1 VPLPDHD
8 SDMELEDDEDDAP
21 EETDDIA
28 LLDTTTTMMAAAV
41 SAAPSSITPPQ
52 PRTPLQS
59 AAPLAPTSTATV
71 AAGAS
76 TGKQPLRPLGTSK
89 GAELQRRS
97 SRTSLCSSSSL
108 SLVRSAS
115 QRCAQPSQAASIA
128 PLTLTAAV
136 AAEIKSAIEKE
147 NSLRSSSIDEFEC
160 EAGDTTFLDGLTM
173 NGELRN
179 TIEFTRTM
187 TSCTSPD
194 LTMHSREALHDVLE
208 MFSSALDEKT
218 RDLTTD
224 FDNEPEDSTAANL
237 QLLLGTPMVTPGAAS
252 VAIFADGAHDMG
264 ENLLPLATP
273 SLFQPTPLL
282 TRPQPQPTPMT
293 QSRPMVFSDS
303 ENAPQP
309 TPLLTRPAMQPRPT
323 PMTQSRPMVF
333 SDSENAVQPTPL
345 LTRPQPQPTP
355 MTQSRPMVFSD
366 SENAVQ
372 PTPLLTRPAMQ
383 PQPTPMS
390 QSRPMVF
397 SDSENAVQPTPLLTR
412 PAMQPQPTPMSQ
424 SRPMVF
430 SDSENAVQPTPLLT
444 RPAMQPRP
452 TPMSQSRPMVFSDSE
467 NAVQPTPLL
476 TRPAM
481 QPRPT
486 PMSQSRSMV
495 FQDEPVQQV
504 VPRLSIFC
512 DDDSQAAAVP
522 QAPEFDQENSN
533 HVPFAAARSF
543 ATPSVAASVLRAKPL
558 TQNQA
563 LEQQQP
569 VVMPFQGFADASSNP
584 LALLQ
589 AEPYPPWYASS

>member
-1 VPLPDHD
+1 MPLPDHD

-41 SAAPSSITPPQ
+41 SAAPSSIPAPQ

-303 ENAPQP
+303 ENA
-309 TPLLTRPAMQPRPT
+309 
-323 PMTQSRPMVF
+323 
-333 SDSENAVQPTPL
+333 
-345 LTRPQPQPTP
+345 
-355 MTQSRPMVFSD
+355 
-366 SENAVQ
+366 
-372 PTPLLTRPAMQ
+372 
-383 PQPTPMS
+383 
-390 QSRPMVF
+390 
-397 SDSENAVQPTPLLTR
+397 
-412 PAMQPQPTPMSQ
+412 
-424 SRPMVF
+424 
-430 SDSENAVQPTPLLT
+430 VQPTPLLT

>member
-1 VPLPDHD
+1 MPLPDHD

-303 ENAPQP
+303 ENA
-309 TPLLTRPAMQPRPT
+309 
-323 PMTQSRPMVF
+323 
-333 SDSENAVQPTPL
+333 
-345 LTRPQPQPTP
+345 
-355 MTQSRPMVFSD
+355 
-366 SENAVQ
+366 VQ

-412 PAMQPQPTPMSQ
+412 PAMQPQ
-424 SRPMVF
+424 
-430 SDSENAVQPTPLLT
+430 
-444 RPAMQPRP
+444 P

>member
-1 VPLPDHD
+1 MPLPDHD

-345 LTRPQPQPTP
+345 LTRP
-355 MTQSRPMVFSD
+355 
-366 SENAVQ
+366 
-372 PTPLLTRPAMQ
+372 
-383 PQPTPMS
+383 
-390 QSRPMVF
+390 
-397 SDSENAVQPTPLLTR
+397 
-412 PAMQPQPTPMSQ
+412 
-424 SRPMVF
+424 
-430 SDSENAVQPTPLLT
+430 
-444 RPAMQPRP
+444 
-452 TPMSQSRPMVFSDSE
+452 
-467 NAVQPTPLL
+467 
-476 TRPAM
+476 AM